1 MATGRTPDVVV
12 DATSTSN
19 NLGNWV
25 RGRGKPVLL
34 VPKILE
40 QPQPVAQQHRHNV
53 DRQFVDRPAPQ
64 QRLNQ
69 RGAPHYGH
77 LPAAGGG
84 LGLGDRAVEPVTH
97 ESEGQPEPSLGCLA
111 GGCRVSTKIGT

>member
-12 DATSTSN
+12 DATSASN
-19 NLGNWV
+19 NL
-25 RGRGKPVLL
+25 RK
-34 VPKILE
+34 
-40 QPQPVAQQHRHNV
+40 
-53 DRQFVDRPAPQ
+53 FVDRPAPQ
-64 QRLNQ
+64 LRLNQ

-97 ESEGQPEPSLGCLA
+97 ESEGQPRALFGMLSGWVPGEHEDRHLIFVLPGIA
-111 GGCRVSTKIGT
+111 VRVTGHLKGPATHQHRASRTL